1 MASFPSLELFPFHT
15 TSKKTTSSDEN
26 LASFPGLPTVQF
38 MIAFTLHTASDHK
51 LDGGRPGN
59 PHRWLLYVNKTI
71 VLQVKEV
78 AYSASNNIMG
88 ESWEKDAACS
98 GKIESGDSL
107 NLVRFT
113 SRIQYKSMIL

>member
-1 MASFPSLELFPFHT
+1 M
-15 TSKKTTSSDEN
+15 
-26 LASFPGLPTVQF
+26 
-38 MIAFTLHTASDHK
+38 
-51 LDGGRPGN
+51 
-59 PHRWLLYVNKTI
+59 NKTI

-107 NLVRFT
+107 NLARFT
-113 SRIQYKSMIL
+113 SRIQYKSMMIYNEGLRTGSGPTQN